1 LVAGHDDTALPDAS
15 AAEAD
20 RTLTRLGTSVLGR
33 FNGNVVAHRRTVL
46 DQTPGQ
52 TDHALITE
60 AAAGRRQTE
69 GHRNLLD
76 LDADFGHDPLHLT
89 K

>member
-60 AAAGRRQTE
+60 AAAVAARPRDTE
-69 GHRNLLD
+69 TSSISMPTSATTRS
-76 LDADFGHDPLHLT
+76 T
-89 K
+89 